1 MERIGEYLRDLSVSN
16 TLQLLDEE
24 RRLIREKMRALRA
37 AESAI
42 RERVRHLQACA
53 AVADGDP
60 SLVELPP
67 RPCLR
72 LNADI
77 ARDEEMDFA
86 IKRLHRRH
94 EDTIR
99 DLGGQKIGASI
110 APEDIRA
117 GREGVYRSVF
127 FLLKEGEAGD
137 FTLPGGA
144 HARLFYRGGYR
155 QLGTRI
161 AALLS
166 WARARGLFPTGD
178 VLELYHIDNRFTARE
193 EEFLTEL
200 QVRVEPEKEETGEMT
215 TDEIMLFDKWPNV
228 LPLYAALREKLLC
241 SLSGDDGK
249 GGEDADLL
257 PQPPCVRHGL
267 AAVAAAARRAGG
279 ISAGVVRP
287 FPSERFAA
295 RVAERGG
302 VSGALDASCHRGA
315 RAGSGRRTA
324 GAHRRGLSLRHGQVT
339 GPFVAEARPCD

>member
-1 MERIGEYLRDLSVSN
+1 MKDSYTIHEIAALYGVGPDALRYYEKLGLIRPRRAENGYRIYDLNDIYRLTILRDLRSLGFSMERIGEYLKDLSVGN
-16 TLQLLDEE
+16 TLQLLGEE
-24 RRLIREKMRALRA
+24 RRLIRAQLRALRA
-37 AESAI
+37 AECAI
-42 RERVRHLQACA
+42 RERVRHLEACA
-53 AVADGDP
+53 SVEDGET

-94 EDTIR
+94 ADTIR

-166 WARARGLFPTGD
+166 WARALGLFPTGD
-178 VLELYHIDNRFTARE
+178 ILELYHIDNRFTARE

-200 QVRVEPEKEETGEMT
+200 QVRVEPEKEE
-215 TDEIMLFDKWPNV
+215 
-228 LPLYAALREKLLC
+228 REK
-241 SLSGDDGK
+241 
-249 GGEDADLL
+249 
-257 PQPPCVRHGL
+257 
-267 AAVAAAARRAGG
+267 
-279 ISAGVVRP
+279 
-287 FPSERFAA
+287 
-295 RVAERGG
+295 
-302 VSGALDASCHRGA
+302 
-315 RAGSGRRTA
+315 
-324 GAHRRGLSLRHGQVT
+324 
-339 GPFVAEARPCD
+339 

>member
-1 MERIGEYLRDLSVSN
+1 MKDSYTIHEIAALYGVGPDALRYYEKLGLIRPRRAENGYRIYDLNDIYRLTILRDLRSLGFSMERITEYLRDLSVSN

-24 RRLIREKMRALRA
+24 RRLIRESKMRALRA

-42 RERVRHLQACA
+42 RERVRRLQACA

-127 FLLKEGEAGD
+127 FLLKEGKRATSRCRAG
-137 FTLPGGA
+137 
-144 HARLFYRGGYR
+144 R
-155 QLGTRI
+155 TR
-161 AALLS
+161 AFS
-166 WARARGLFPTGD
+166 T
-178 VLELYHIDNRFTARE
+178 
-193 EEFLTEL
+193 
-200 QVRVEPEKEETGEMT
+200 
-215 TDEIMLFDKWPNV
+215 
-228 LPLYAALREKLLC
+228 
-241 SLSGDDGK
+241 
-249 GGEDADLL
+249 
-257 PQPPCVRHGL
+257 
-267 AAVAAAARRAGG
+267 AAATGSWERASRRC
-279 ISAGVVRP
+279 
-287 FPSERFAA
+287 FPG
-295 RVAERGG
+295 RGRE
-302 VSGALDASCHRGA
+302 ASPPPA
-315 RAGSGRRTA
+315 TFWSFTTSTTA
-324 GAHRRGLSLRHGQVT
+324 SPPAKRN
-339 GPFVAEARPCD
+339 F

>member
-1 MERIGEYLRDLSVSN
+1 
-16 TLQLLDEE
+16 
-24 RRLIREKMRALRA
+24 MRTLRA

-42 RERVRHLQACA
+42 RERVRRLQACA

-166 WARARGLFPTGD
+166 WARALGLFPTGD

-200 QVRVEPEKEETGEMT
+200 QVRVEPEKEE
-215 TDEIMLFDKWPNV
+215 
-228 LPLYAALREKLLC
+228 REK
-241 SLSGDDGK
+241 
-249 GGEDADLL
+249 
-257 PQPPCVRHGL
+257 
-267 AAVAAAARRAGG
+267 
-279 ISAGVVRP
+279 
-287 FPSERFAA
+287 
-295 RVAERGG
+295 
-302 VSGALDASCHRGA
+302 
-315 RAGSGRRTA
+315 
-324 GAHRRGLSLRHGQVT
+324 
-339 GPFVAEARPCD
+339 